1 MEPESIFYLGLA
13 VVLLAANAFFVAAEF
28 ALVGLRRT
36 KIEELVQE
44 GNRSAERVKLIL
56 ANLNECLSTCQVG
69 ITLASLGLG
78 WIGEASFVKVVES
91 LFAWM
96 NIGVDAA
103 SSISAHAISFVLAF
117 LCITFLHVVLGEQS
131 PKIVAIQFPEA
142 LAMWIAWPMR
152 FFNKLFF
159 PLVWIL
165 NGSTRVV
172 LGVFG
177 LKAQTAHARVHS
189 EEELGIILD
198 ESHKAG
204 LMSPEERKML
214 ERVFAFH
221 DKTVKEIMTPRP
233 DIVALDLRA
242 PENKV
247 ADLAFKEGYSRLPV
261 YDGSLDKIVGII
273 YVKDLLY
280 TIRDP
285 KLIKIADLIREHIEI
300 SETYSVSLLLRDFQR
315 RKIHMAIVVDEFG
328 ATAGLVTL
336 EDIVEEIVGEIQD
349 EHDEEKPEVE
359 KLADGA
365 VIFDG
370 KANLDKFR
378 EVFAELELPEGGFE
392 TVGGLVL
399 HLAGRVPTEGDTVR
413 LGEYV
418 LRVAQRDGRRIKKIA
433 VRKVPLGATQTFAP
447 LNLAEAAPGTLPG
460 TATPG
465 ASPSDRRPVPEEIV
479 PPKKAKAPAE
489 R

>member
-1 MEPESIFYLGLA
+1 MESENLFYIGLA
-13 VVLLAANAFFVAAEF
+13 LILLAANAFFVAAEF

-44 GNRSAERVKLIL
+44 GSRPAERVKAIL
-56 ANLNECLSTCQVG
+56 ANLNDCLSTCQVG

-78 WIGEASFVKVVES
+78 WIGEASFEKNIEA
-91 LFAWM
+91 LFVYL
-96 NIGVDAA
+96 NIGQGPAA
-103 SSISAHAISFVLAF
+103 VVSAHAISFLLAF

-152 FFNKLFF
+152 YFNKLFF

-165 NGSTRVV
+165 NGSTRAV

-177 LKAQTAHARVHS
+177 LKAQPAHARVHS
-189 EEELGIILD
+189 EEELGMILD

-233 DIVALDLRA
+233 DIVALDLRT
-242 PENKV
+242 PEGKV

-261 YDGSLDKIVGII
+261 FDGNLDKIVGIV

-315 RKIHMAIVVDEFG
+315 RRIHMAIVVDEFG

-365 VIFDG
+365 VLFDG
-370 KANLDKFR
+370 KAHLDKFR
-378 EVFAELELPEGGFE
+378 EVFAEVELPEGGFE
-392 TVGGLVL
+392 TVAGLVL

-447 LNLAEAAPGTLPG
+447 LNLAEAAPGT
-460 TATPG
+460 ATPG
-465 ASPSDRRPVPEEIV
+465 SPSDRRPMPEEIV